1 MLRILIA
8 ILKFCICILKGI
20 DKWCH
25 ERGIDQATQTDVSM
39 IMPERNIPKSVPEGN
54 IPKAVPEG
62 NIPKAVPEG
71 NIPKAAPE
79 GNVPKAVPEG
89 NVPKANPEGIFPKA
103 APVPMANPAPTRAG
117 AAKAKSKAKAKAN
130 QDNKP
135 CWAPDCP
142 KCKAPMRLR
151 TAHHGGMFYGCTT
164 YPDCTG
170 SRPPNYFEVPGTKE
184 D

>member
-8 ILKFCICILKGI
+8 ILKLCICILKGI

-25 ERGIDQATQTDVSM
+25 EKGIDRATQTDVSM
-39 IMPERNIPKSVPEGN
+39 IM
-54 IPKAVPEG
+54 
-62 NIPKAVPEG
+62 PEG

-89 NVPKANPEGIFPKA
+89 NIPKA
-103 APVPMANPAPTRAG
+103 APVPMANPAPTRVG

-130 QDNKP
+130 LENKP
-135 CWAPDCP
+135 CWVPNCP
-142 KCKAPMRLR
+142 KCKSPMRLR
-151 TAHHGGMFYGCTT
+151 AAHHGGMFYGCTT

-170 SRPPNYFEVPGTKE
+170 TRPPNYIEVPGTKE

>member
-8 ILKFCICILKGI
+8 ILKLCICILKGI

-25 ERGIDQATQTDVSM
+25 EKGIDRATQTDVSM
-39 IMPERNIPKSVPEGN
+39 IM
-54 IPKAVPEG
+54 PEG

-89 NVPKANPEGIFPKA
+89 NIPKAV
-103 APVPMANPAPTRAG
+103 PVPMANPAPTRVG

-130 QDNKP
+130 LENKP
-135 CWAPDCP
+135 CWVPNCP
-142 KCKAPMRLR
+142 KCKSPMRLR
-151 TAHHGGMFYGCTT
+151 AAHHGGMFYGCTT

-170 SRPPNYFEVPGTKE
+170 TRPPNYFEVPGTKE

>member
-25 ERGIDQATQTDVSM
+25 EKGIDRATQTDVSM
-39 IMPERNIPKSVPEGN
+39 IMPEGN

-71 NIPKAAPE
+71 NVPKAVPE

-89 NVPKANPEGIFPKA
+89 NIPKA
-103 APVPMANPAPTRAG
+103 APVPMANPAPTRVG

-130 QDNKP
+130 LDNKP
-135 CWAPDCP
+135 CWVPNCP
-142 KCKAPMRLR
+142 KCKSPMRLR
-151 TAHHGGMFYGCTT
+151 AAHHGGMFYGCTT

-170 SRPPNYFEVPGTKE
+170 TRPPNYFEVPGAKE

>member
-8 ILKFCICILKGI
+8 ILKLCICILKGI

-25 ERGIDQATQTDVSM
+25 EKGIDRATQTDVSM
-39 IMPERNIPKSVPEGN
+39 IMPEGN

-71 NIPKAAPE
+71 N
-79 GNVPKAVPEG
+79 VPKAVPEG
-89 NVPKANPEGIFPKA
+89 NIPKA
-103 APVPMANPAPTRAG
+103 APVPMANPAPTRVG

-130 QDNKP
+130 LENKP
-135 CWAPDCP
+135 CWVPNCP
-142 KCKAPMRLR
+142 KCKSPMRLR
-151 TAHHGGMFYGCTT
+151 AAHHGGMFYGCTT

-170 SRPPNYFEVPGTKE
+170 TRPPNYFEVPGAKE

>member
-25 ERGIDQATQTDVSM
+25 EKGIDRATQTDVSM
-39 IMPERNIPKSVPEGN
+39 IMPERN

-71 NIPKAAPE
+71 NVPKAVPE

-89 NVPKANPEGIFPKA
+89 NFPKA
-103 APVPMANPAPTRAG
+103 APVPMANPAPTRVG
-117 AAKAKSKAKAKAN
+117 AAKAKSKAKAKPNSDN
-130 QDNKP
+130 QP
-135 CWAPDCP
+135 CWVPNCP
-142 KCKAPMRLR
+142 KCKSPMRLKA
-151 TAHHGGMFYGCTT
+151 AHHGGMFYGCTT

-170 SRPPNYFEVPGTKE
+170 TRPPNYFEVPGTKE